1 MGQSR
6 RRVHASV
13 EELYNA
19 LQANV
24 VGNSSSL
31 YIWDSQDEDFKPT
44 SSLGDRAAVLA
55 VEGLGELTVAKYV
68 RL

>member
-1 MGQSR
+1 MDQNK

-13 EELYNA
+13 EELYHA

-31 YIWDSQDEDFKPT
+31 YIWDPQDEDFKPT
-44 SSLGDRAAVLA
+44 ASLAGRAAVLA

-68 RL
+68 EL